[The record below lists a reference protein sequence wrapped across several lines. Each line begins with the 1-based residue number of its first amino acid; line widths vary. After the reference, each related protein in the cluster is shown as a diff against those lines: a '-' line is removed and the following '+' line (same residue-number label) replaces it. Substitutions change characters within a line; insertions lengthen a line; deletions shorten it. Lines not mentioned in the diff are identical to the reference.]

1 MNLLFCGDVVGRSG
15 RDAVVQHVPGL
26 RKSLALDFVVVNG
39 ENAAHGF
46 GITEKICNELFR
58 AGVDVITGG
67 NHTWDRAEILPYL
80 DSERRLLRP
89 VNYPAGTPGRGVGEY
104 VDARGRK
111 VLVINVMARL
121 FMELLDDPFAAL
133 EQALPQGNPKATG
146 YDAVIVDMHG
156 EATSEKMAIGH
167 VADGR
172 ASIVVGTHTH
182 VPTADARVMKGGT
195 AYQSDVGMCGDYDSV
210 IGMEPRAAIR
220 NFLRRFPKE
229 RLSPASGEGTLCAL
243 FVETDDGTGLARRAE
258 PVRLGGCLSQNLP
271 I

>member
-1 MNLLFCGDVVGRSG
+1 VNLLFCGDVVGRSG